1 MPINEGDAV
10 LIRTSII
17 LAIFIKDIRQYYG
30 KAPTISWGLLFPATL
45 IVLLGYYG
53 AGLGSYR
60 VIPSLLGI
68 TLLFSGTSMTHVAM
82 GFDKASG
89 GIETLIHSPIHPVEL
104 LIAKI
109 MGGVIFG
116 LLGVSIG
123 TAILWGLYGSLQAIN
138 PVFLWI
144 GIIFGSIIF
153 SLLGL
158 LISSVLDVIQAVM
171 VLNALRFLM
180 IFLGGMLPKELLP
193 EIVQPL
199 AYILPISYVNDLIRY
214 GIYNLFDYVDPISAA
229 IIAVIYTIVLLLI
242 VYRVIDKCF
251 NP

>member
-1 MPINEGDAV
+1 LPINEGDAV

-123 TAILWGLYGSLQAIN
+123 TAILWSLYGSLQAIN

-214 GIYNLFDYVDPISAA
+214 GIYNLFDYVDPISAT

>member
-1 MPINEGDAV
+1 LPVNEGDLV
-10 LIRTSII
+10 LIRASII
-17 LAIFIKDIRQYYG
+17 LAIFVKDIRQYYG
-30 KAPTISWGLLFPATL
+30 KSPTISWGLLFPATL
-45 IVLLGYYG
+45 VVLLGYYG

-89 GIETLIHSPIHPVEL
+89 GIETLIHSPIRPVEL

-116 LLGVSIG
+116 LLGVGVG

-158 LISSVLDVIQAVM
+158 LVSSVLDVIQAVM

-214 GIYNLFDYVDPISAA
+214 GIYNLFDYVDPISAT

>member
-89 GIETLIHSPIHPVEL
+89 GIETLIHSPIYPLEL

-116 LLGVSIG
+116 LLGVGVG

-138 PVFLWI
+138 PMFLWI

-214 GIYNLFDYVDPISAA
+214 GIYNLFDYVDPISAT